1 MKSENILSKK
11 INLSLLFI
19 FLLYIHNINSYDTS
33 SFKINYF
40 VNSNNLYYVNAINNE
55 NGDTYIEYWGE
66 NGTLYLIGISGER
79 GEELNFGDSK
89 EKKININSN
98 SLYHE
103 SIIINYNNSE
113 YILSINY
120 KTFDFININTGEFIS
135 KETKNI
141 FSEDQG
147 EPTYRNSI
155 IKLKNNSYFVS
166 MIIFVYGIIR
176 NSHEILIKTFSFSP
190 NNLNEIKYYH
200 DGIDFINSTNCFQTE
215 SQYVQCSYN
224 RYWATSDY
232 LTIGIFDYQELD
244 EKKYYDLDSIQDIAF
259 TKIFHIK
266 NEIGAYIYFQK
277 DTNYPKIQIK
287 KLDTYELKLND
298 VFDPIVLNSNGK
310 YTLNN
315 GLFYSDGIKI
325 NDYKIAVILTSDN
338 LLNLLICILDLYNN
352 DKSLRLRYFYLPLQ
366 QINIIIGVNIRALKV
381 GNFFGLV
388 LFNSNSNYPGYTLFN
403 FPNFKNDND
412 YINNTSKE
420 IEIFIDS
427 SSYSFSFEENIYLA
441 NDIFGEE
448 IDKIKV
454 INFED
459 KSNSGVIIK
468 SLNLESEI
476 SINDEL
482 ELNDTLI
489 FEPNILG
496 AFPGKYNIELLLILK
511 ELDYNEADSLAD
523 ETKYYGDTTAYYQ
536 SITFTGNIFKL
547 IYEVKCY
554 EKCKSCTQL
563 GSESFYYCIEC
574 IDTFPLN
581 FNEGEKCIC
590 ENYTNIDENLEEYCT
605 DECDNYIY
613 IKYEYKKY
621 CLSSCLFDNEELYS
635 DEENKKCYIS
645 CSDNINGNIFSYL
658 KTCVNQCPTNYTS
671 NLNNICILDE
681 IKENLSESSRFE
693 YITDIDSIDGTEIE
707 STIDSKNIENE
718 TQLIDNFNSD
728 KISSLNEDNSDS
740 ILYEF
745 NSEKMSSLIKN
756 FTADNS
762 RLKTEQINN
771 DTIITCYSSETFKY
785 FN

>member
-403 FPNFKNDND
+403 YPNFKNDND

-511 ELDYNEADSLAD
+511 ELDYNEADSLAA

-536 SITFTGNIFKL
+536 STTFTGNIFKL

-563 GSESFYYCIEC
+563 GSE
-574 IDTFPLN
+574 
-581 FNEGEKCIC
+581 
-590 ENYTNIDENLEEYCT
+590 
-605 DECDNYIY
+605 
-613 IKYEYKKY
+613 
-621 CLSSCLFDNEELYS
+621 
-635 DEENKKCYIS
+635 
-645 CSDNINGNIFSYL
+645 
-658 KTCVNQCPTNYTS
+658 
-671 NLNNICILDE
+671 
-681 IKENLSESSRFE
+681 
-693 YITDIDSIDGTEIE
+693 
-707 STIDSKNIENE
+707 
-718 TQLIDNFNSD
+718 
-728 KISSLNEDNSDS
+728 
-740 ILYEF
+740 
-745 NSEKMSSLIKN
+745 
-756 FTADNS
+756 
-762 RLKTEQINN
+762 
-771 DTIITCYSSETFKY
+771 
-785 FN
+785 